1 MNAFPTEPKKIMER
15 IRRYERALRKDIK
28 TFGFIEDGAGKR
40 YLLGALYLILGD
52 AEGAVQSYKWLEQ
65 VLPDDMGEP
74 FDHLCWSLA
83 LYRAGDTEAASRKLL
98 RTMLHNLYLLPALL
112 GLRYGMATI
121 GRRRA
126 TLTMRQPKYSLCGM
140 SQLWNGPGRCIALPG
155 SRKSGTGISKFA
167 SNCNRS
173 RWGQNAASW
182 CERCFSLDW
191 AERRPCVRFG
201 TSCCPRKTCSLPS
214 AVRDAVF
221 PLSS

>member
-112 GLRYGMATI
+112 GLKQDWLEIWHGDNWAEKSYIDYAPAEIFSLWDEPALEWAGQMYRTPRFQEVRDRYIEICQQLKSELVGSK
-121 GRRRA
+121 R
-126 TLTMRQPKYSLCGM
+126 
-140 SQLWNGPGRCIALPG
+140 SQL
-155 SRKSGTGISKFA
+155 
-167 SNCNRS
+167 
-173 RWGQNAASW
+173 
-182 CERCFSLDW
+182 
-191 AERRPCVRFG
+191 VREMFQLRLG
-201 TSCCPRKTCSLPS
+201 
-214 AVRDAVF
+214 
-221 PLSS
+221 